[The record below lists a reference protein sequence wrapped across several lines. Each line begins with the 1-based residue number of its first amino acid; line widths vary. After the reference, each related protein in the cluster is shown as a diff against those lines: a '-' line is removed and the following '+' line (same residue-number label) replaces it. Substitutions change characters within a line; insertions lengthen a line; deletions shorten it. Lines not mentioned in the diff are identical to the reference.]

1 MADVNITKNE
11 EFENIQNEDVQDGS
25 KMTLEDFLASHTVE
39 NLTEEIV
46 LNERLKD
53 FKFTIGSMTKDELE
67 KYQKICVIRDKKG
80 NVIKQD
86 SMKFSELVIVNH
98 LLYPNFKSQEF
109 LQKLGVNTPSQGL
122 SKVLKV
128 GEITALSDRIM
139 KFNGFDEDFE
149 DIRTKAKN

>member
-1 MADVNITKNE
+1 ME
-11 EFENIQNEDVQDGS
+11 ETRDTEVIEKEELQGENI
-25 KMTLEDFLASHTVE
+25 MTLEDFLATHSVE
-39 NLTEEIV
+39 NLTEDIV

-53 FKFTIGSMTKDELE
+53 FKFKIGSMTKDELE
-67 KYQKICVIRDKKG
+67 KYQKLCVIRDKKG
-80 NVIKQD
+80 NVLKQD

-109 LQKLGVNTPSQGL
+109 LQKLGVNTPAQGL

-149 DIRTKAKN
+149 DIRAKAKN

>member
-1 MADVNITKNE
+1 ME
-11 EFENIQNEDVQDGS
+11 ETRDTEVIEKEELQGENV
-25 KMTLEDFLASHTVE
+25 MTLEDFLATHTVE
-39 NLTEEIV
+39 NLTEEII

-67 KYQKICVIRDKKG
+67 KYQKICIVRDKKG
-80 NVIKQD
+80 NVLKQD

-109 LQKLGVNTPSQGL
+109 LEKLGVNTPAQGI

-149 DIRTKAKN
+149 DIRQKAKN

>member
-1 MADVNITKNE
+1 ME
-11 EFENIQNEDVQDGS
+11 ETRDTEVIEKEELQGENI
-25 KMTLEDFLASHTVE
+25 MTLEDFLATHSVE
-39 NLTEEIV
+39 NLTEDIV

-53 FKFTIGSMTKDELE
+53 FKFKIGSMTKDELE
-67 KYQKICVIRDKKG
+67 KYQKLCVIRDKKG
-80 NVIKQD
+80 NVVKQD

-109 LQKLGVNTPSQGL
+109 LQKLGVNTPAQGL

>member
-1 MADVNITKNE
+1 MEEIKNTDIIE
-11 EFENIQNEDVQDGS
+11 NKEFEDVRDDNTI
-25 KMTLEDFLASHTVE
+25 TLEDFLATHTVE

-53 FKFTIGSMTKDELE
+53 FKFKIGSMTRDELE
-67 KYQKICVIRDKKG
+67 KYQKLCIIRDKKG
-80 NVIKQD
+80 NVIRQD

-98 LLYPNFKSQEF
+98 LLYPNFKSAEF
-109 LQKLGVNTPSQGL
+109 LQKIGVNTPSQGL

-128 GEITALSDRIM
+128 GEITALSEKIM

>member
-1 MADVNITKNE
+1 ME
-11 EFENIQNEDVQDGS
+11 ETRDTEVIEKEELQGENV
-25 KMTLEDFLASHTVE
+25 MTLEDFLATHSVE
-39 NLTEEIV
+39 NLTEDIV

-67 KYQKICVIRDKKG
+67 KYQKLCVIRDKKG
-80 NVIKQD
+80 NVLKQD

-98 LLYPNFKSQEF
+98 LLYPNFKSAEF
-109 LQKLGVNTPSQGL
+109 LQKLGVNTPAQGL

-149 DIRTKAKN
+149 DIRAKAKN

>member
-1 MADVNITKNE
+1 ME
-11 EFENIQNEDVQDGS
+11 ETRDTEVIEKEELQGENI
-25 KMTLEDFLASHTVE
+25 MTLEDFLATHTVE
-39 NLTEEIV
+39 NLTEDII

-53 FKFTIGSMTKDELE
+53 FKFTIGSMTRDELE
-67 KYQKICVIRDKKG
+67 KYQKLCIIRDKKG

-98 LLYPNFKSQEF
+98 LLYPNFKSSEF
-109 LQKLGVNTPSQGL
+109 LQKIGVNTPSQGL

-128 GEITALSDRIM
+128 GEITALSEKIM

-149 DIRTKAKN
+149 DIRAKAKN

>member
-1 MADVNITKNE
+1 ME
-11 EFENIQNEDVQDGS
+11 ETRDTEVIEKEELQGENV
-25 KMTLEDFLASHTVE
+25 MTLEDFLATHTVE

-67 KYQKICVIRDKKG
+67 KYQKLCVIRDKKG
-80 NVIKQD
+80 NVLKQD

-98 LLYPNFKSQEF
+98 LLYPNFKSAEF
-109 LQKLGVNTPSQGL
+109 LQKLGVNTPAQGL

-149 DIRTKAKN
+149 DIRAKAKN

>member
-1 MADVNITKNE
+1 MEEIKNIDIVENK
-11 EFENIQNEDVQDGS
+11 EFEDIKDDNI
-25 KMTLEDFLASHTVE
+25 MTLEDFLATHTVE

-53 FKFTIGSMTKDELE
+53 FKFTIGSMTRDELE
-67 KYQKICVIRDKKG
+67 KYQKLCIIRDKKG
-80 NVIKQD
+80 NVIRQD

-98 LLYPNFKSQEF
+98 LLYPNFKSAEF
-109 LQKLGVNTPSQGL
+109 LQKIGVNTPSQGL

-128 GEITALSDRIM
+128 GEITALSEKIM

>member
-1 MADVNITKNE
+1 ME
-11 EFENIQNEDVQDGS
+11 ETRDTEVIEKEELQGENV
-25 KMTLEDFLASHTVE
+25 MTLEDFLATHSVE

-53 FKFTIGSMTKDELE
+53 FKFTIASMTKDELE
-67 KYQKICVIRDKKG
+67 KYQKLCVIRDKKG
-80 NVIKQD
+80 NVLKQD
-86 SMKFSELVIVNH
+86 SMKFSELVIINH
-98 LLYPNFKSQEF
+98 LIYPNFKSAEF
-109 LQKLGVNTPSQGL
+109 LQKLGVSTPAQGL

>member
-1 MADVNITKNE
+1 MEEIKNIDIVENK
-11 EFENIQNEDVQDGS
+11 EFEDIKDDNI
-25 KMTLEDFLASHTVE
+25 MTLEDFLATHTVE
-39 NLTEEIV
+39 NLTEDII

-53 FKFTIGSMTKDELE
+53 FKFTIGSMTRDELE
-67 KYQKICVIRDKKG
+67 KYQKLCIIRDKKG

-98 LLYPNFKSQEF
+98 LLYPNFKSAEF
-109 LQKLGVNTPSQGL
+109 LQKIGVNTPSQGL

-128 GEITALSDRIM
+128 GEITALSEKIM

-149 DIRTKAKN
+149 DIRTRAKN

>member
-1 MADVNITKNE
+1 ME
-11 EFENIQNEDVQDGS
+11 ETRDTEVIEKEELQGENV
-25 KMTLEDFLASHTVE
+25 MTLEDFLATHSVE

-67 KYQKICVIRDKKG
+67 KYQKLCVIRDKKG
-80 NVIKQD
+80 NVVKQD

-98 LLYPNFKSQEF
+98 LLYPNFKSAEL
-109 LQKLGVNTPSQGL
+109 LQKLGVNTPAQGL

-128 GEITALSDRIM
+128 GEITALSERIM

-149 DIRTKAKN
+149 DIRAKAKN

>member
-1 MADVNITKNE
+1 ME
-11 EFENIQNEDVQDGS
+11 ETRDTEVIEKEELQGENV
-25 KMTLEDFLASHTVE
+25 MTLEDFLATHSVE

-53 FKFTIGSMTKDELE
+53 FKFKIGSMTRDELE

-80 NVIKQD
+80 NVLKQD

-98 LLYPNFKSQEF
+98 LLYPNFKSAEF
-109 LQKLGVNTPSQGL
+109 LQKLGVNTPAQGL

-128 GEITALSDRIM
+128 GEITALSERIM

-149 DIRTKAKN
+149 DIRAKAKN

>member
-1 MADVNITKNE
+1 ME
-11 EFENIQNEDVQDGS
+11 ETRDTEVIEKEELQGENV
-25 KMTLEDFLASHTVE
+25 MTLEDFLATHSVE

-67 KYQKICVIRDKKG
+67 KYQKLCVIRDKKG

-86 SMKFSELVIVNH
+86 SMKFSELVIINH
-98 LLYPNFKSQEF
+98 LIYPNFKSAEF
-109 LQKLGVNTPSQGL
+109 LQKLGVNTPAQGL

-149 DIRTKAKN
+149 DIRAKAKN

>member
-1 MADVNITKNE
+1 MEEIKNIDIVENK
-11 EFENIQNEDVQDGS
+11 EFEDIKDDNTI
-25 KMTLEDFLASHTVE
+25 TLEDFLATHTVE
-39 NLTEEIV
+39 NLTEDII

-53 FKFTIGSMTKDELE
+53 FKFTIGSMTRDELE
-67 KYQKICVIRDKKG
+67 KYQKLCIIRDKKG
-80 NVIKQD
+80 NVIRQD

-98 LLYPNFKSQEF
+98 LLYPNFKSAEF
-109 LQKLGVNTPSQGL
+109 LQKIGVNTPSQGI

-128 GEITALSDRIM
+128 GEITALSEKIM

>member
-1 MADVNITKNE
+1 ME
-11 EFENIQNEDVQDGS
+11 ETRDTEVIEKEELQGENI
-25 KMTLEDFLASHTVE
+25 MTLEDFLATHTVE
-39 NLTEEIV
+39 NLTEDII

-53 FKFTIGSMTKDELE
+53 FKFTIGSMTRDELE
-67 KYQKICVIRDKKG
+67 KYQKLCIIRDKKG

-98 LLYPNFKSQEF
+98 LLYPNFKSAEF

-128 GEITALSDRIM
+128 GEITALSEKIM

>member
-1 MADVNITKNE
+1 ME
-11 EFENIQNEDVQDGS
+11 ETRDTEVIEKEELQGENV
-25 KMTLEDFLASHTVE
+25 MTLEDFLVTHSVE
-39 NLTEEIV
+39 NLTEDIV

-67 KYQKICVIRDKKG
+67 KYQKLCVIRDKKG
-80 NVIKQD
+80 NVLKQD

-98 LLYPNFKSQEF
+98 LLYPNFKSAEF
-109 LQKLGVNTPSQGL
+109 LQKLGVNTPAQGL

-149 DIRTKAKN
+149 DIRAKAKN

>member
-1 MADVNITKNE
+1 ME
-11 EFENIQNEDVQDGS
+11 ETRDTEVIEKEELQGENI
-25 KMTLEDFLASHTVE
+25 MTLEDFLATHTVE
-39 NLTEEIV
+39 NLTEDII

-53 FKFTIGSMTKDELE
+53 FKFTIGSMTRDELE
-67 KYQKICVIRDKKG
+67 KYQKLCIIRDKKG

-98 LLYPNFKSQEF
+98 LLYPNFKSAEF
-109 LQKLGVNTPSQGL
+109 LQKIGVNTPSQGL

-128 GEITALSDRIM
+128 GEITALSEKIM

-149 DIRTKAKN
+149 DIRAKAKN

>member
-1 MADVNITKNE
+1 ME
-11 EFENIQNEDVQDGS
+11 ETRDTEVIEKEELQGENI
-25 KMTLEDFLASHTVE
+25 MTLEDFLATHTVE
-39 NLTEEIV
+39 NLTEDII

-53 FKFTIGSMTKDELE
+53 FKFTIGSMTRDELE
-67 KYQKICVIRDKKG
+67 KYQKLCIIRDKKG
-80 NVIKQD
+80 NVIRQD

-98 LLYPNFKSQEF
+98 LLYPNFKSAEF
-109 LQKLGVNTPSQGL
+109 LQKIGVNTPSQGI

-128 GEITALSDRIM
+128 GEITALSEKIM

>member
-1 MADVNITKNE
+1 ME
-11 EFENIQNEDVQDGS
+11 ETRDTEVIEKEELQGENV
-25 KMTLEDFLASHTVE
+25 MTLEDFLATHSVE
-39 NLTEEIV
+39 NLTEDIV

-67 KYQKICVIRDKKG
+67 KYQKLCVIRDKKG
-80 NVIKQD
+80 NVLKQD

-98 LLYPNFKSQEF
+98 LLYPNFKSAEF
-109 LQKLGVNTPSQGL
+109 LQKLGVNTPAQGL

-149 DIRTKAKN
+149 DIRAKVKN

>member
-1 MADVNITKNE
+1 ME
-11 EFENIQNEDVQDGS
+11 ETRDTEVIEKEELQGENV
-25 KMTLEDFLASHTVE
+25 MTLEDFLATHSVE

-53 FKFTIGSMTKDELE
+53 FKFKIGSMTKDELE
-67 KYQKICVIRDKKG
+67 KYQKLCVIRDKKG
-80 NVIKQD
+80 NVLKQD

-98 LLYPNFKSQEF
+98 LLYPNFKSAEF
-109 LQKLGVNTPSQGL
+109 LQKLGVNTPAQGL

-149 DIRTKAKN
+149 DIRAKAKN

>member
-1 MADVNITKNE
+1 
-11 EFENIQNEDVQDGS
+11 
-25 KMTLEDFLASHTVE
+25 MTQ
-39 NLTEEIV
+39 
-46 LNERLKD
+46 
-53 FKFTIGSMTKDELE
+53 DELE
-67 KYQKICVIRDKKG
+67 KYQKLCVIRDKKG
-80 NVIKQD
+80 NVVKQH

-109 LQKLGVNTPSQGL
+109 LQKLGVNTPAQGL

-149 DIRTKAKN
+149 DIRAKAKN

>member
-1 MADVNITKNE
+1 ME
-11 EFENIQNEDVQDGS
+11 ETRDTEVIEKEELQGENI
-25 KMTLEDFLASHTVE
+25 MTLEDFLATHSVE
-39 NLTEEIV
+39 NLTEDIV

-67 KYQKICVIRDKKG
+67 KYQKLCVIRDKKG
-80 NVIKQD
+80 NVLKQD
-86 SMKFSELVIVNH
+86 SMKFSELVIINH
-98 LLYPNFKSQEF
+98 LIYPNFKSAEF
-109 LQKLGVNTPSQGL
+109 LQKLGVNTPAQGL

>member
-1 MADVNITKNE
+1 ME
-11 EFENIQNEDVQDGS
+11 ETRDTEVIEKEELQGENI
-25 KMTLEDFLASHTVE
+25 MTLEDFLATHSVE
-39 NLTEEIV
+39 NLTEDIV

-53 FKFTIGSMTKDELE
+53 FKFKIGSMTKDELE
-67 KYQKICVIRDKKG
+67 KYQKLCVIRDKKG
-80 NVIKQD
+80 NVLKQD
-86 SMKFSELVIVNH
+86 SMKFSELVIINH
-98 LLYPNFKSQEF
+98 LIYPNFKSAEF
-109 LQKLGVNTPSQGL
+109 LQKLGVNTPAQGL

>member
-1 MADVNITKNE
+1 ME
-11 EFENIQNEDVQDGS
+11 ETRDTEVIEKEELQGENV
-25 KMTLEDFLASHTVE
+25 MTLEDFLATHSVE
-39 NLTEEIV
+39 NLTEDIV

-67 KYQKICVIRDKKG
+67 KYQKLCVIRDKKG
-80 NVIKQD
+80 NVLKQD
-86 SMKFSELVIVNH
+86 SMKFSELVIINH
-98 LLYPNFKSQEF
+98 LIYPNFKSAEF
-109 LQKLGVNTPSQGL
+109 LGKLGVNTPAQGL

-149 DIRTKAKN
+149 DIRAKAKN

>member
-1 MADVNITKNE
+1 ME
-11 EFENIQNEDVQDGS
+11 ETRDTEVIEKEELQGENV
-25 KMTLEDFLASHTVE
+25 MTLEDFLATHTVE

-67 KYQKICVIRDKKG
+67 KYQKLCVIRDKKG
-80 NVIKQD
+80 NVLKQD
-86 SMKFSELVIVNH
+86 SMKFSELVIINH
-98 LLYPNFKSQEF
+98 LLYPNFKSAEF
-109 LQKLGVNTPSQGL
+109 LQKLGVNTPAQGL

-149 DIRTKAKN
+149 DIRVKAKN

>member
-128 GEITALSDRIM
+128 GEITALSDKIM

-149 DIRTKAKN
+149 DIRAKAKN

>member
-1 MADVNITKNE
+1 ME
-11 EFENIQNEDVQDGS
+11 ETRDTEVIEKEELQGENA
-25 KMTLEDFLASHTVE
+25 MTLEDFLATHTVE
-39 NLTEEIV
+39 NLTEDIV

-67 KYQKICVIRDKKG
+67 KYQKLCVIRDKKG
-80 NVIKQD
+80 NVLKQD

-98 LLYPNFKSQEF
+98 LLYPNFKSAEF
-109 LQKLGVNTPSQGL
+109 LQKLGVNTPAQGL

>member
-1 MADVNITKNE
+1 ME
-11 EFENIQNEDVQDGS
+11 ETRDTEVIEKEELQGESV
-25 KMTLEDFLASHTVE
+25 MTLEDFLATHTVE
-39 NLTEEIV
+39 NLTEDIV

-53 FKFTIGSMTKDELE
+53 FKFKIGSMTKDELE
-67 KYQKICVIRDKKG
+67 KYQKLCVIRDKKG
-80 NVIKQD
+80 NVLKQD

-98 LLYPNFKSQEF
+98 LLYPNFKSAEF
-109 LQKLGVNTPSQGL
+109 LQKLGVNTPAQGL

>member
-1 MADVNITKNE
+1 ME
-11 EFENIQNEDVQDGS
+11 ETRDTEVIEKEELQSENV
-25 KMTLEDFLASHTVE
+25 MTLEDFLATHSVE

-53 FKFTIGSMTKDELE
+53 FKFTIASMTKDELE
-67 KYQKICVIRDKKG
+67 KYQKLCVIRDKKG
-80 NVIKQD
+80 NVVKQD

-109 LQKLGVNTPSQGL
+109 LQKLGVNTPAQGL

>member
-1 MADVNITKNE
+1 MEETRDTEVIENE
-11 EFENIQNEDVQDGS
+11 ELQGENI
-25 KMTLEDFLASHTVE
+25 MTLEDFLATHTVE
-39 NLTEEIV
+39 NLTEDII

-53 FKFTIGSMTKDELE
+53 FKFTIGSMTRDELE
-67 KYQKICVIRDKKG
+67 KYQKLCIIRDKKG

-98 LLYPNFKSQEF
+98 LLYPNFKSAEF
-109 LQKLGVNTPSQGL
+109 LQKIGVNTPSQGL

-128 GEITALSDRIM
+128 GEITALSEKIM

-149 DIRTKAKN
+149 DIRAKAKN

>member
-1 MADVNITKNE
+1 ME
-11 EFENIQNEDVQDGS
+11 ETRDTEVIEKEELQGENI
-25 KMTLEDFLASHTVE
+25 MTLEDFLATHSVE
-39 NLTEEIV
+39 NLTEDIV

-67 KYQKICVIRDKKG
+67 KYQKLCVIRDKKG
-80 NVIKQD
+80 NVLKQD

-109 LQKLGVNTPSQGL
+109 LEKLGVNTPAQGL

-139 KFNGFDEDFE
+139 KFNGFDEEFE
-149 DIRTKAKN
+149 DIRAKAKN

>member
-1 MADVNITKNE
+1 MEEIKNIDIVENK
-11 EFENIQNEDVQDGS
+11 EFEDIKDDNI
-25 KMTLEDFLASHTVE
+25 MTLEDFLATHTVE

-53 FKFTIGSMTKDELE
+53 LKFTIGSMTRDELE
-67 KYQKICVIRDKKG
+67 KYQKLCIIRDKKG
-80 NVIKQD
+80 NVIRQD

-98 LLYPNFKSQEF
+98 LLYPNFKSAEF
-109 LQKLGVNTPSQGL
+109 WQKIGVNTPSQGL

-128 GEITALSDRIM
+128 GEITALSEKIM

>member
-1 MADVNITKNE
+1 MEEIKNIDIVENK
-11 EFENIQNEDVQDGS
+11 EFEDIKDDNI
-25 KMTLEDFLASHTVE
+25 MTLEEFLATHTVE
-39 NLTEEIV
+39 NLTAEIV

-53 FKFTIGSMTKDELE
+53 FKFTIGSMTRDELE
-67 KYQKICVIRDKKG
+67 RYQKLCIIRDKKG

-98 LLYPNFKSQEF
+98 LLYPNFKSAEF
-109 LQKLGVNTPSQGL
+109 LGKLGVNTPAQGL

-128 GEITALSDRIM
+128 GEITALSEKIM